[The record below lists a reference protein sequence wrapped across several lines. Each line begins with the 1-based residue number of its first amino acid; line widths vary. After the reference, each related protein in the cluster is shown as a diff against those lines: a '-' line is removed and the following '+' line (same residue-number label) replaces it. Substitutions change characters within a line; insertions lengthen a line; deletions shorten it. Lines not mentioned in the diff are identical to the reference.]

1 MTYTLSSWGR
11 EAEAASRPGL
21 EESVSGEEEVEE
33 EDEVEMKEECDR
45 RDEEENDEV
54 GGRG

>member
-11 EAEAASRPGL
+11 EGEAASPGL